1 MPGRQPLEQEREA
14 RAVVDAGGERHGQGR
29 RRRRVL
35 GVAAGAAHRHD
46 ALAGVLAHARD
57 LGAGDQRER
66 RLGEVLVA
74 ALVGVGEVD
83 PRARDAD
90 QHLAVAGLWD
100 RELGELEH
108 LGAAELLHLDRM
120 HGAGP
125 YLRPPPPR
133 LAGLPRAREPC
144 TLTPPMSVTVVGSL
158 AYDAVRTP
166 FGSRERMLGGAAT
179 HFALAASFFDE
190 VRVVGPVGDDFR
202 EEDME
207 ILRTRGT
214 VTDDV
219 ERVAGG
225 KTFFWSGEYGDNLNS
240 RETITTELNVFEHFQ
255 PKLSD
260 ASRASDV
267 LFLANIQPDLQLA
280 VREEC
285 RAARFVAMDSMDLW
299 INIAHDALVKTIR
312 TVDCLILNDEELEM
326 LTGAPTTVA
335 AAQEI
340 LGWGLTA
347 VVAKQGKYGATLFT
361 GDDVFALPAYPLEQ
375 VVDPT
380 GAGDTFAGGFVG
392 YVAAQG
398 GDATHEELSR
408 AMAYGTALAS
418 YNVEE
423 FGTERVARLTA
434 EEIAG
439 RVSDLHR
446 MTAFTE
452 APVALR
458 G

>member
-1 MPGRQPLEQEREA
+1 
-14 RAVVDAGGERHGQGR
+14 
-29 RRRRVL
+29 
-35 GVAAGAAHRHD
+35 
-46 ALAGVLAHARD
+46 
-57 LGAGDQRER
+57 
-66 RLGEVLVA
+66 
-74 ALVGVGEVD
+74 
-83 PRARDAD
+83 
-90 QHLAVAGLWD
+90 
-100 RELGELEH
+100 
-108 LGAAELLHLDRM
+108 
-120 HGAGP
+120 
-125 YLRPPPPR
+125 
-133 LAGLPRAREPC
+133 
-144 TLTPPMSVTVVGSL
+144 MSVTVVGSL
-158 AYDAVRTP
+158 AFDAVRTP
-166 FGSRERMLGGAAT
+166 FGFRERMLGGAAT

-190 VRVVGPVGDDFR
+190 VRVVGPVGDDFD
-202 EEDME
+202 EEAMDV
-207 ILRTRGT
+207 LQTRGT

-225 KTFFWSGEYGDNLNS
+225 RTFFWSGVYADNLNA
-240 RETITTELNVFEHFQ
+240 RETITTDLNVFEHFQ

-260 ASRASDV
+260 ASRASEV
-267 LFLANIQPDLQLA
+267 LFLANIQPELQLA

-299 INIAHDALVKTIR
+299 INIARDALERTIR

-326 LTGAPTTVA
+326 LTGAATTVA
-335 AAQEI
+335 AAREL

-361 GDDVFALPAYPLEQ
+361 AEDVFALPAYPLEQ

-398 GDATHEELSR
+398 GDASHETLSR

-434 EEIAG
+434 DEIAA